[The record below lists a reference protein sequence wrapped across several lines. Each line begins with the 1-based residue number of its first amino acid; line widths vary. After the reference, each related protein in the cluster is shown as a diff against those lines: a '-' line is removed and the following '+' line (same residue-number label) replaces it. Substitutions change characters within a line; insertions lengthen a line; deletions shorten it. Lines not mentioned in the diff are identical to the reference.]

1 MEVFLLIDDL
11 IVIFGYILGLMLM
24 LLFEYKVVPKI
35 GNTPNEKNFFY
46 KRFKFAQLVVLFRIL
61 YLIYVFLK
69 KFF

>member
-1 MEVFLLIDDL
+1 
-11 IVIFGYILGLMLM
+11 M

-69 KFF
+69 NFF

>member
-35 GNTPNEKNFFY
+35 GNTPNEKNFFI
-46 KRFKFAQLVVLFRIL
+46 KDLSLHNL
-61 YLIYVFLK
+61 
-69 KFF
+69 